1 MDSNECSKVIAFDTL
16 FCTNH
21 IQMLKIILPYMDN
34 QTQKSMAIYI
44 KFLELNYTIEFF
56 KKRQCR
62 QQLYSLCGC
71 AENEISP
78 DLFKMCTELLPYC
91 TENEK
96 KQLEQI
102 RNIFQGMEMYREM
115 SKTMDMMK
123 DFMPDMS
130 DFMNFAPDINA
141 FAASMPTETA
151 DENSADHTDCSGETQ
166 GSPTS
171 QDNNFHESTNSSS
184 TNSAS
189 SSGSTGSFDMM
200 NLLTNML
207 SPEQK
212 QMFEM
217 FGGNQHEQ

>member
-34 QTQKSMAIYI
+34 QAQKSMAIYI

-56 KKRQCR
+56 KKNPCR
-62 QQLYSLCGC
+62 QRLYPPCGC
-71 AENEISP
+71 AENETSP

-130 DFMNFAPDINA
+130 DFMNFMPDANA
-141 FAASMPTETA
+141 FAASLSPETA
-151 DENSADHTDCSGETQ
+151 AENSANHTDCSGEPQ
-166 GSPTS
+166 SSPS
-171 QDNNFHESTNSSS
+171 AQDNNPHESTG
-184 TNSAS
+184 

-207 SPEQK
+207 TPEQK